1 MKPKELPVEYLSSAD
16 DVIQYIEAEDAP
28 DWSVHHPYI
37 PVDVG
42 GTLVAKRANKTIKRT
57 WYADKPLNVV
67 ETDAWW
73 LNAEHTL
80 LAIRCSWKVKQVPLW
95 WQKNG
100 GYVWYFERVNGVW
113 EQRKLSGKRVKELLE
128 AYRVLRMFE

>member
-16 DVIQYIEAEDAP
+16 DVVQYIDAEDAP

-37 PVDVG
+37 PKDVG
-42 GTLVAKRANKTIKRT
+42 GTLVAKRANKTVKRT
-57 WYADKPLNVV
+57 WYADKPVNVV

-80 LAIRCSWKVKQVPLW
+80 LAVRCTWKVKQVPLW

-100 GYVWYFERVNGVW
+100 SYVWYFERVQGVW

-128 AYRVLRMFE
+128 AYRVLSMFQ